1 MDYVFLGYACDI
13 LADTNNGLTGSEI
26 IKYCSRYA
34 LKYDVIIPVNS
45 IEMLKTTYKP
55 QIPNKRT
62 ALLKNISVFNE
73 KQQVIILNELCD
85 LPKFNNNEDVKTLKI
100 KLNRKY
106 SNNVS
111 SDTLNE
117 EQIQETEKC
126 LNNYEKSLKIYKEA
140 LEKYHEGIYQRN
152 VLDDMRLSLE
162 TLIKELLNNN
172 KSLENQT
179 SDLGKLLKDKNVS
192 NEIRNLFQTLLDYY
206 SKYQNNYVKHNDAI
220 KSNEMELII
229 NQTNIMIQFLVKN
242 LK

>member
-126 LNNYEKSLKIYKEA
+126 LNNYEKSLKI
-140 LEKYHEGIYQRN
+140 
-152 VLDDMRLSLE
+152 
-162 TLIKELLNNN
+162 IK
-172 KSLENQT
+172 
-179 SDLGKLLKDKNVS
+179 
-192 NEIRNLFQTLLDYY
+192 
-206 SKYQNNYVKHNDAI
+206 KH
-220 KSNEMELII
+220 
-229 NQTNIMIQFLVKN
+229 
-242 LK
+242 

>member
-1 MDYVFLGYACDI
+1 
-13 LADTNNGLTGSEI
+13 
-26 IKYCSRYA
+26 
-34 LKYDVIIPVNS
+34 
-45 IEMLKTTYKP
+45 
-55 QIPNKRT
+55 
-62 ALLKNISVFNE
+62 
-73 KQQVIILNELCD
+73 
-85 LPKFNNNEDVKTLKI
+85 
-100 KLNRKY
+100 
-106 SNNVS
+106 
-111 SDTLNE
+111 
-117 EQIQETEKC
+117 
-126 LNNYEKSLKIYKEA
+126 
-140 LEKYHEGIYQRN
+140 
-152 VLDDMRLSLE
+152 MRLSLE